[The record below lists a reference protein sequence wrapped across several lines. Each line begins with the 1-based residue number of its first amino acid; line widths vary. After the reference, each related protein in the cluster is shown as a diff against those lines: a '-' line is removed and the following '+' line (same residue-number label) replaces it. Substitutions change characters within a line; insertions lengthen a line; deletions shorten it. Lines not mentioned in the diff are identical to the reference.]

1 MSVVAPSRALSAAI
15 LLGACFGESQQHAS
29 VRNQTS
35 VSVSLEYVQ
44 EDGDRYV
51 ALDRP
56 VEPGST
62 DTLFK
67 PFPLEFDRQVDGC
80 LQGTFVAVAAD
91 GHEVASVTG
100 LCDGGHW
107 DITE

>member
-1 MSVVAPSRALSAAI
+1 MPFLRGLLVLSAAI
-15 LLGACFGESQQHAS
+15 LLGSYFGESQQHAS

-35 VSVSLEYVQ
+35 VPVTLEYVQ

-51 ALDRP
+51 ALDHL
-56 VEPGST
+56 VEPGSQ

-80 LQGTFVAVAAD
+80 LQGTLVALAAD
-91 GHEVASVTG
+91 GQEVAGVTG